1 MYQNITYMK
10 WKDFFFYKTF
20 SSKSKESYFFCI
32 LWFFFCTFAPHK
44 CLGAILNLF
53 LQILKKIYQFTLEFI
68 KRVIQRNKIA
78 IPMTLEFYADFF
90 YALMIWMY
98 TGKLIHVLNVYLYI
112 WYICNFKSKI
122 LFTWEITTKRKQF
135 HTTWER

>member
-1 MYQNITYMK
+1 MEGIMVFFTKHLAQNPEK
-10 WKDFFFYKTF
+10 VTF
-20 SSKSKESYFFCI
+20 LYFVI
-32 LWFFFCTFAPHK
+32 LFCTFTPHK

-90 YALMIWMY
+90 YALMI
-98 TGKLIHVLNVYLYI
+98 
-112 WYICNFKSKI
+112 
-122 LFTWEITTKRKQF
+122 
-135 HTTWER
+135 